1 MPDSNHPK
9 VFISYSSQDRV
20 PAERL
25 VEKLKA
31 EGLDVWT
38 DREIPP
44 GQDWQSAIEKALDE
58 ASVLLLVLSDKG
70 LGSQWQQVELG
81 MALRS
86 EGRSRK
92 TVIPVLFSGTDRTS
106 LPSFLR
112 NRLTVN
118 IDPDDEDRAV
128 ESIAHAIEASNH

>member
-1 MPDSNHPK
+1 MPDSNHRK

-20 PAERL
+20 PVERL

-44 GQDWQSAIEKALDE
+44 GQDWQSAIEAALDE
-58 ASVLLLVLSDKG
+58 ASVLLLVVSG
-70 LGSQWQQVELG
+70 NGQGSQWQQVEFG

-86 EGRSRK
+86 KGQSRK
-92 TVIPVLFSGTDRTS
+92 TVIPVLLSGTDRTS

-112 NRLTVN
+112 NRPPVR
-118 IDPDDEDRAV
+118 I
-128 ESIAHAIEASNH
+128 